1 MNNTYKRNYLVVLVK
16 LINLIDMKDGYTK
29 MHSENVSKYAVMLG
43 EYLELPQK
51 DIEILRMAGLL
62 HDIGKIGI
70 PDYILNKTNDLTDEE
85 FKIIKKH
92 PINGELLFPDNEFK
106 EIKQIIR
113 SHHERIDGK
122 GYPDGLKGDNI
133 PYLAKIISVA
143 DTFDA
148 MTTQRVY
155 NKRKMLIEALEELYR
170 VSRKKYYNNELTQQL
185 DTELVNSF
193 IKMIKQNKGL
203 LNEFS
208 EKDSKIL
215 EERYERQIKKL

>member
-16 LINLIDMKDGYTK
+16 SINLIDMKDGYTK

>member
-1 MNNTYKRNYLVVLVK
+1 MNNIYKKNYLIVLVK

-43 EYLELPQK
+43 EYLNLDEK
-51 DIEILRMAGLL
+51 DIEILRIGGLL

-70 PDYILNKTNDLTDEE
+70 PDYILNKTDNLTDEE
-85 FKIIKKH
+85 FKIIKRH

-122 GYPDGLKGDNI
+122 GYPDGLKENNI
-133 PYLAKIISVA
+133 PYLAKIISIA

-155 NKRKMLIEALEELYR
+155 NKRKTLIEALEELYR
-170 VSRKKYYNNELTQQL
+170 ISRKKYYNDELLQQL

-193 IKMIKQNKGL
+193 IKMLKQNKEL
-203 LNEFS
+203 LNEFNDR
-208 EKDSKIL
+208 DSKIL
-215 EERYERQIKKL
+215 EERYKRKLNR

>member
-1 MNNTYKRNYLVVLVK
+1 MNNTYKKNYLVVLVK

-43 EYLELPQK
+43 EYLNLNEK
-51 DIEILRMAGLL
+51 DIEILRIGGLL

-70 PDYILNKTNDLTDEE
+70 PDYILNKTDNLTDEE
-85 FKIIKKH
+85 FKIIKRH
-92 PINGELLFPDNEFK
+92 SINGELLFPDNEFK

-122 GYPDGLKGDNI
+122 GYPDGLKENNI
-133 PYLAKIISVA
+133 PYLVKIISIA

-155 NKRKMLIEALEELYR
+155 NKRKTLIEALEELYR
-170 VSRKKYYNNELTQQL
+170 VSRKKYYNDELLQQL

-193 IKMIKQNKGL
+193 IKMLKQNKEL
-203 LNEFS
+203 LNEFNDR
-208 EKDSKIL
+208 DSKIL
-215 EERYERQIKKL
+215 EERHKRKLNR

>member
-1 MNNTYKRNYLVVLVK
+1 MNNIYKKNYLIVLVK

-43 EYLELPQK
+43 EYLNLDEK
-51 DIEILRMAGLL
+51 DIEILRIGGLL

-70 PDYILNKTNDLTDEE
+70 PDYILNKTDNLTDEE
-85 FKIIKKH
+85 FKIIKRH
-92 PINGELLFPDNEFK
+92 PINGELLFPNNEFK

-122 GYPDGLKGDNI
+122 GYPDGLKENNI
-133 PYLAKIISVA
+133 PYLAKIISIA

-155 NKRKMLIEALEELYR
+155 NKRKTLIEALEELYR
-170 VSRKKYYNNELTQQL
+170 ISRKKYYNDELLQQL

-193 IKMIKQNKGL
+193 IKMLKQNKEL
-203 LNEFS
+203 LNEFNDR
-208 EKDSKIL
+208 DSKIL
-215 EERYERQIKKL
+215 EERYKRKLNR

>member
-1 MNNTYKRNYLVVLVK
+1 MNNTYKKNYLIVLVK

-43 EYLELPQK
+43 EYLNLDEK

-70 PDYILNKTNDLTDEE
+70 PDYILNKTDNLTDEE
-85 FKIIKKH
+85 FKIIKRH
-92 PINGELLFPDNEFK
+92 PINGELLFPDNEYK

-113 SHHERIDGK
+113 SHHEGIDGK
-122 GYPDGLKGDNI
+122 GYLDGLKGDNI

-170 VSRKKYYNNELTQQL
+170 VSRKKYYNDELSQQL

-193 IKMIKQNKGL
+193 IKMVKQNKEL
-203 LNEFS
+203 LNEFN

-215 EERYERQIKKL
+215 EERYKRKIKKL